1 MKKFTAIMLAVLCL
15 MAMVACKNDT
25 KKEED
30 QNTSSIPD
38 AVTLLSTVWG
48 EYAEEEKFP
57 CGGGSYDAGTATEDA
72 PGTFPVEDAT
82 LLNSSL
88 GFPENF
94 VEKIDDA
101 ASLIHMMNANTFT
114 CGAFRLKDKSD
125 MDTTV
130 EAIETNIASRRWMC
144 GFPEVLVILTVDNYI
159 VTLFGNE
166 EMIKTF
172 TDHMMA
178 VYPETHQAVTQVIE

>member
-1 MKKFTAIMLAVLCL
+1 MKKITAILLATLCL
-15 MAMVACKNDT
+15 LSLAAC
-25 KKEED
+25 KKEEKTEG
-30 QNTSSIPD
+30 NTTSIPD
-38 AVTLLSTVWG
+38 AKTLLTEVWNQ
-48 EYAEEEKFP
+48 YTEEEKFA
-57 CGGGSYDAGTATEDA
+57 CGGGSYDADTYVEDA
-72 PGTFPVEDAT
+72 PGAFPVDNAT
-82 LLNSSL
+82 ALNSSL

-94 VEKIDDA
+94 ADKIDDA

-130 EAIETNIASRRWMC
+130 EAIQTNIAARHWMC

-166 EMIKTF
+166 EMINIF
-172 TDHMMA
+172 TDHMLA
-178 VYPETHQAVTQVIE
+178 VYPETTQAVTQIIE